1 MVEDYMGCLNRL
13 NTKGGKTTKVGG
25 GVRKKKGRR
34 NEKSRSPDM
43 HSAAEDDKGCGD
55 SVSCLCLGLAMTLYG
70 RHCQVKGTYTLKE
83 DRHSF
88 V

>member
-1 MVEDYMGCLNRL
+1 
-13 NTKGGKTTKVGG
+13 
-25 GVRKKKGRR
+25 
-34 NEKSRSPDM
+34 M

-55 SVSCLCLGLAMTLYG
+55 SVSCLCLGLAMTLYE
-70 RHCQVKGTYTLKE
+70 RHCQVKGTYSLKE